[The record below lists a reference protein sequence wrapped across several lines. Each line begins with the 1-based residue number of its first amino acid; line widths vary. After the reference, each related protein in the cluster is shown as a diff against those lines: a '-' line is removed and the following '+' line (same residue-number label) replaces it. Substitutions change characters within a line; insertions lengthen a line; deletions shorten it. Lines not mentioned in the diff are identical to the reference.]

1 MENRGVEKNWCC
13 VSVAAAKAAA
23 TRWTTGELLAA
34 HAAFSVGRSTSS
46 QVERLSH
53 FTQRGKLASFSSSTS
68 SPQQSEAY
76 NPDSTTSCPVFI
88 LAPKKV
94 VVCLTPASRGPL
106 CCTGMVSYSLPP

>member
-88 LAPKKV
+88 LFPQKTSLSV
-94 VVCLTPASRGPL
+94 LLLQPEVL
-106 CCTGMVSYSLPP
+106 CV